1 MMTTLT
7 FCRRISVYCLLGTFF
22 TPTPWLQ
29 AQSCPGLGS
38 FTLNVVPAPE
48 PDITGNTEFCQG
60 GSTTLS
66 VSGGPFSSY
75 AWSGGGG
82 NTPSITVSTP
92 GTYTVTVTNSAGC
105 SGTASQQVATA
116 PAPVPNITTAPY
128 ACNGQFT
135 LDAGAGF
142 DTYNWSTSDNTQNIT
157 VSTNGNYTVTVTNAL
172 GCTGTDTQ
180 NVSIPAPPNVSIT
193 GNLNI
198 CSGSSTLLSATPGF
212 VQYQWTGGG
221 SGSTLS
227 VNVEGTYNVT
237 ATDANGCTDEA
248 TVTVSELAF
257 TPPTVSGGGVLCPGT
272 ALTLSVD
279 APGYAGY
286 NWSNG
291 FSTQNITVTTAGV
304 YNVTVT
310 AANGCTGTAS
320 ATVIPGSSTTTSI
333 IGNLTICAGGS
344 TTLIAT
350 GSFPSYDW
358 SNGDNGS
365 IINVDQTGP
374 YTVTVTNAQG
384 CTGTATATVVP
395 GTSPAV
401 SIAGVNGICPGA
413 STTLTAQ
420 PGGLSSYN
428 WSNGLTGQSISID
441 QAGTY
446 SVTATG
452 APGCTGT
459 ATFTVNDLPAPAPN
473 ITGPASICSGT
484 SGTLSVTG
492 FSAYNWSTGQNTP
505 TITVT
510 TAGTYTVVVTAANG
524 CTGSDAFPLTV
535 NPNPIPNIVASAYA
549 CNGQLTLDAGSGF
562 NGYQWSNSANTPDIT
577 VTTSG
582 NYFVTVTDANGCTG
596 VDNINAQIP
605 PAPNVNITGNAQI
618 CDGEIG
624 TLSATPGL
632 ASYSWSNGLS
642 GNTIQVDQ
650 AGLYT
655 VTATDAFGCTDTDDF
670 TVTVEQ
676 APTPVISGPVSI
688 CTGSSATFSVAAGFT
703 FYDWSNGG
711 NGPSITVSVAGTYS
725 VTVTAANGC
734 TGTDAITLTLSNNLQ
749 PQIVSQPYQCDG
761 QLSLDAGAGFSS
773 YNWSNSGN
781 GQVINVSTA
790 GNYSVTVSDAGG
802 CTGTDVI
809 AVSIPAQPAVNITGA
824 LQFCS
829 GESTELTASAGFD
842 YLWNTGDNGATL
854 TVGNA
859 GVFSV
864 TATDGFGCTSTDAV
878 TVLALPVPTITITG
892 PTTICTGNSATFDA
906 SGPFTGYVWSTGE
919 NTSSI
924 STSVAG
930 FYNVVVTAPNGCT
943 ASDGID
949 LQVLAELQPA
959 ITQQP
964 YLCNGEFILD
974 AGSGFATYNWSN
986 GANAQT
992 LVATANDTYTVVVT
1006 DASGCTGID
1015 AIAIDIPPA
1024 PQVAISGTST
1034 FCQNNNT
1041 ILDAT
1046 PGFAAYLW
1054 NTNETSTSIAAS
1066 TGGTFAVT
1074 VTDVFGCTDVES
1086 IAVTELPLPLP
1097 AIAGPAA
1104 ICEGATATLSV
1115 AGSFSFYNWS
1125 DGTSGTSIDVTAAGS
1140 YTVTVTDANGC
1151 TGTDALQLT
1160 VNQNPAALVTP
1171 QPYDCDGQIT
1181 LDAGPGFTNYS
1192 WSNTGNTQSIAVAN
1206 SGNYA
1211 VTVTDANGCT
1221 AGANVDVTV
1230 PVPNQVGISGPVQ
1243 FCSGATT
1250 LISASA
1256 GFNAYIWSSGDNTAD
1271 ITTGLTGNFTV
1282 TATDALGCTSIAQVT
1297 LSNFPQPAP
1306 VISGPQ
1312 AVCPGSTATLSVPG
1326 AFAAYLWSD
1335 GSTTAAVTVQPP
1347 AIVGVTVTDAN
1358 GCAGSANA
1366 SVGVASQL
1374 APQIV
1379 EQPYQCN
1386 STLILDAGAGF
1397 AFYSWNNAEN
1407 SQTIEVTTS
1416 GTYTVTVSDGGTC
1429 TGTASIQVDIP
1440 VTPAVAITGPVEICF
1455 GQSAELVASPG
1466 FLSYFWSTGQSSAL
1480 ISTDQ
1485 TIPYEVTATDA
1496 NGCTAVATF
1505 TLGLAPVLT
1514 PTINGITSIC
1524 PGGTAVFTVQGNYT
1538 TYNWSSGE
1546 TTAVITVSQPGNY
1559 VVSVSDAAGCTGSAA
1574 IDLNLTAGLNPV
1586 ISQEPYQCD
1595 EQIILEAGAGF
1606 ASYQWSTGQNSA
1618 TLTVTQ
1624 SGTYEITVTDAS
1636 GCSGTA
1642 SAQVTVPEEILP
1654 QVYFIDEL
1662 CPGASITSTVIN
1674 EEDFVAYEWS
1684 TGSSD
1689 FFSTGIV
1696 GGQTYSVTVTS
1707 AAGCT
1712 YVESFSVALAPVPT
1726 PVISIQPYQC
1736 NGQITLDAGNGF
1748 ATYNWSNGQSGSSIT
1763 VGQAGTYS
1771 VTVTNNLACP
1781 GSGSIE
1787 AFIPANPVVAISAPS
1802 VICAGTTAPLVATP
1816 GLAQYLWSN
1825 GQTGASITATQAG
1838 SYTVTATDVNGC
1850 TAVAATAL
1858 TTQAPDTTLIQS
1870 LTCNPAQVGFSVT
1883 TLSNVAGCDSVVI
1896 TQTIPGAALSVTA
1909 AISSDFNGFN
1919 LSCANGSDGIATAT
1933 PLSGQA
1939 PFAYQWSSGS
1949 VASSAQN
1956 LSAGAYSVT
1965 ITDAS
1970 GCSGVATVNLSAPAP
1985 VTPTLLASDPTC
1997 QNAGTVSVETVTGG
2011 AGPYTVRLVQDIGVT
2026 NGQEPLEFDALGAGT
2041 FTVEITDAN
2050 GCVAEQNVVLL
2061 PPAAIQEFV
2070 GDTIEIDKGDTIT
2083 LNPAITIAPLGINWA
2098 ASSGQLSCDNCLTP
2112 SLAPVITTTVQL
2124 DVQGYGECAAAGL
2137 FYIIVAGDA
2146 QVFIPN
2152 VIAPESADNFSFT
2165 VYGDER
2171 VLRVRSLQVYDRW
2184 GGQMALLQDFVPN
2197 DPAQGWD
2204 GTYQGKVVQ
2213 PGVYV
2218 YWAEV
2223 EFSDGSTEV
2232 FEGDVTVIR

>member
-1 MMTTLT
+1 MGAVVTA
-7 FCRRISVYCLLGTFF
+7 CLIFGLAFF
-22 TPTPWLQ
+22 TANPLQ

-38 FTLNVVPAPE
+38 ITLNVVPAPE
-48 PDITGNTEFCQG
+48 PDISGNPEFCQG
-60 GSTTLS
+60 SNTTLS
-66 VSGGPFSSY
+66 VTGGPFSTY

-82 NTPSITVSTP
+82 NNPSITVNTP

-105 SGTASQQVATA
+105 SGTASQQVTLSPA
-116 PAPVPNITTAPY
+116 PAPNITVAPY

-142 DTYNWSTSDNTQNIT
+142 DTYNWSNSDNTQSIT
-157 VSTNGNYTVTVTNAL
+157 VNTNGNYTVTVTNAQ

-180 NVSIPAPPNVSIT
+180 NVSIPAPPVVSIT
-193 GNLNI
+193 GNLNF
-198 CSGSSTLLSATPGF
+198 CSGSSTLLSATAGF
-212 VQYQWTGGG
+212 AQYQWTGGS

-227 VNVEGTYNVT
+227 VNTEGTYNVT

-248 TVTVSELAF
+248 TVTVTEQAF
-257 TPPTVSGGGVLCPGT
+257 TPPTISGGNVLCPGT
-272 ALTLSVD
+272 TLTLSVD

-291 FSTQNITVTTAGV
+291 FSTQSISVTTAGV
-304 YNVTVT
+304 YSVTVS
-310 AANGCTGTAS
+310 AANGCTGTAT
-320 ATVIPGSSTTTSI
+320 ANVIPGSTTTTSI

-350 GSFPSYDW
+350 GSFQSYDW

-374 YTVTVTNAQG
+374 YTVTVTTTQG

-395 GTSPAV
+395 GTPPTV
-401 SIAGVNGICPGA
+401 SIAGVSGICPGA

-420 PGGLSSYN
+420 PGGLSSYT
-428 WSNGLTGQSISID
+428 WSNGLTGQSISVD

-459 ATFTVNDLPAPAPN
+459 ASLTVNDLPAPVPN
-473 ITGPASICSGT
+473 ITGPASICSGA
-484 SGTLSVTG
+484 SAILSVNG

-505 TITVT
+505 NITVT
-510 TAGTYTVVVTAANG
+510 TGGTYTVVVTAANG
-524 CTGSDAFPLTV
+524 CTGSDAFTQAV
-535 NPNPIPNIVASAYA
+535 NPNPLPNIVASTYA
-549 CNGQLTLDAGSGF
+549 CNGQLTLDAGAGF
-562 NGYQWSNSANTPDIT
+562 SLYQWSNSANTPGIT

-596 VDNINAQIP
+596 VDNINALIP
-605 PAPNVNITGNAQI
+605 PAPNVNVTGDAQI
-618 CDGEIG
+618 CDGETG

-642 GNTIQVDQ
+642 GSTIQVDQ

-670 TVTVEQ
+670 TVTVEP

-734 TGTDAITLTLSNNLQ
+734 TGTDAITLTLSSSLQ
-749 PQIVSQPYQCDG
+749 PQIVAQPYQCDG
-761 QLSLDAGAGFSS
+761 QLTLDAGAGFSA
-773 YNWSNSGN
+773 YNWSSSGN
-781 GQVINVSTA
+781 GQVIDVSTA

-809 AVSIPAQPAVNITGA
+809 AVSIPTPPAVSISGA
-824 LQFCS
+824 SQFCV
-829 GESTELTASAGFD
+829 GESTDLTASPGFN
-842 YLWNTGDNGATL
+842 YLWSTGDNGATI

-859 GVFSV
+859 GTYSV
-864 TATDGFGCTSTDAV
+864 TATDAFGCTATDDVAV
-878 TVLALPVPTITITG
+878 SLLPVPTVSIAG
-892 PTTICTGNSATFDA
+892 PSAICTGNSATFDA
-906 SGPFTGYVWSTGE
+906 SGPFIGYVWSTGE

-924 STSVAG
+924 TTSVAG
-930 FYNVVVTAPNGCT
+930 FYNVVVTAANGCT

-949 LQVLAELQPA
+949 LQVLAELQPEIA
-959 ITQQP
+959 PQP
-964 YLCNGEFILD
+964 YLCNGQFTLD
-974 AGSGFATYNWSN
+974 AGPGFSSYNWST
-986 GANAQT
+986 GANTQT
-992 LVATANDTYTVVVT
+992 VVAAASDTYTVVVT
-1006 DASGCTGID
+1006 DASGCTGTD
-1015 AIAIDIPPA
+1015 AVAVAIPPA
-1024 PQVAISGTST
+1024 PQVVISGTST

-1041 ILDAT
+1041 ALDAT

-1054 NTNETSTSIAAS
+1054 NTGETSASIVAG

-1074 VTDVFGCTDVES
+1074 VTDAFGCTDVES

-1115 AGSFSFYNWS
+1115 AGSFSLYNWS

-1140 YTVTVTDANGC
+1140 YTVTVTDTNGC

-1160 VNQNPAALVTP
+1160 VNQNPAAQVTP
-1171 QPYDCDGQIT
+1171 QPYACDGQIT

-1192 WSNTGNTQSIAVAN
+1192 WNNTGNTQSIAVAN

-1221 AGANVDVTV
+1221 ASANVDVTV
-1230 PVPNQVGISGPVQ
+1230 PVLNQVGISGPLQ
-1243 FCSGATT
+1243 FCQGATT
-1250 LISASA
+1250 SIFASA
-1256 GFNAYIWSSGDNTAD
+1256 GFDTYAWSNGDNTAN
-1271 ITTGLTGNFTV
+1271 ITTGFTGNFTV
-1282 TATDALGCTSIAQVT
+1282 TATDALGCTSTAQAT
-1297 LSNFPQPAP
+1297 LSNFPQPTP

-1358 GCAGSANA
+1358 GCTGSANA
-1366 SVGVASQL
+1366 SVDVSNQL

-1386 STLILDAGAGF
+1386 STITLDAGGGF
-1397 AFYSWNNAEN
+1397 ALYSWSNAGN
-1407 SQTIEVTTS
+1407 AQTNEVTTS
-1416 GTYTVTVSDGGTC
+1416 GTYTVTVSDGGAC

-1440 VTPAVAITGPVEICF
+1440 VTPALAISGPAEICF
-1455 GQSAELVASPG
+1455 GQSAELAASPG
-1466 FLSYFWSTGQSSAL
+1466 FLSYLWSNGQSGAL

-1485 TIPYEVTATDA
+1485 TIPYQVTATDA

-1514 PTINGITSIC
+1514 PTIDGITSIC
-1524 PGGTAVFTVQGNYT
+1524 PGGSTVFTVQGNYT
-1538 TYNWSSGE
+1538 SYNWSNGE
-1546 TTAVITVSQPGNY
+1546 ITAAITVSQPGNY

-1595 EQIILEAGAGF
+1595 EQITIDAGAGF

-1618 TLTVTQ
+1618 ALTITQ
-1624 SGTYEITVTDAS
+1624 SGTYEVTVTDAS

-1654 QVYFIDEL
+1654 QVFFINEL

-1674 EEDFVAYEWS
+1674 EENFVAFAWS

-1707 AAGCT
+1707 AAGCS
-1712 YVESFSVALAPVPT
+1712 YVESFSVALAPVPA
-1726 PVISIQPYQC
+1726 PVINIQPYQC
-1736 NGQITLDAGNGF
+1736 NGLLTLDAGSGF

-1802 VICAGTTAPLVATP
+1802 VICAGASAPLAATP

-1825 GQTGASITATQAG
+1825 GQTGPNTSATQG
-1838 SYTVTATDVNGC
+1838 GNYSVTATDANGC
-1850 TAVAATAL
+1850 TAVAATVLAVL
-1858 TTQAPDTTLIQS
+1858 SPDTTLMES
-1870 LTCNPAQVGFSVT
+1870 LTCNPAQVGFSVN
-1883 TLSNVAGCDSVVI
+1883 TLNNLAGCDSVVI
-1896 TQTIPGAALSVTA
+1896 TQTVLGAALSVTA
-1909 AISSDFNGFN
+1909 AVSSNFNGYD
-1919 LSCANGSDGIATAT
+1919 LSCADGSDGIATAI
-1933 PLSGQA
+1933 PQSGQA
-1939 PFAYQWSSGS
+1939 PFAYQWSNGS
-1949 VASSAQN
+1949 AAATAQN
-1956 LSAGAYSVT
+1956 LLAGAYSVT

-1970 GCSGVATVNLSAPAP
+1970 GCSGVATVNLNAPAP

-2050 GCVAEQNVVLL
+2050 GCVAEQSIVLL

-2070 GDTIEIDKGDTIT
+2070 GDTIEINKGDTIT
-2083 LNPAITIAPLGINWA
+2083 LNPSITIAPLDINWA
-2098 ASSGQLSCDNCLTP
+2098 ASSGQLSCNNCLTP
-2112 SLAPVITTTVQL
+2112 SLAPVVTTTVQL

-2137 FYIIVAGDA
+2137 YYIIVAGDA

-2152 VIAPESADNFSFT
+2152 VIAPESTDNFSFT

-2171 VLRVRSLQVYDRW
+2171 VVRIRSLQVYDRW
-2184 GGQMALLQDFVPN
+2184 GGQMALIQDFVPN

-2204 GTYQGKVVQ
+2204 GTYRGKVVQ

-2232 FEGDVTVIR
+2232 FEGDVTVLR